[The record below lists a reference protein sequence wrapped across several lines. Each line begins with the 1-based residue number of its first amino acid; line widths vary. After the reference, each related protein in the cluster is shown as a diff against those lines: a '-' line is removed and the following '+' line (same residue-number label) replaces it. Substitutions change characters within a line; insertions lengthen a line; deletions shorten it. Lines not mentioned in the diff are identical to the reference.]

1 MPHGSTHL
9 SIPNEICLYMD
20 DVTHFTMC
28 KFTRRDNNYDML
40 VKAISTQLVLWE
52 QDDKTMSSLPSS
64 DQDALLKMIS
74 KTSEANSRKL
84 DVMCDEKQVED
95 HKRDIGKHEHRAYP
109 FDIELT
115 Y

>member
-9 SIPNEICLYMD
+9 TIPNEICLYMD
-20 DVTHFTMC
+20 DVTHLTMC

-40 VKAISTQLVLWE
+40 VKAISTQIVLWE
-52 QDDKTMSSLPSS
+52 KEDEKISSLRSS

-74 KTSEANSRKL
+74 ETSEANSRKL
-84 DVMCDEKQVED
+84 EILRDERQVQD
-95 HKRDIGKHEHRAYP
+95 HKRDIGKYEHRASP

-115 Y
+115 S